1 METLILGCCRPKL
14 IEFCFKKTLMPSSH
28 VLQAISDWMEKI
40 KLGLRRSVELSY
52 FDDNKDRV
60 SE

>member
-1 METLILGCCRPKL
+1 
-14 IEFCFKKTLMPSSH
+14 MPSSR
-28 VLQAISDWMEKI
+28 VLQTISDWMEKI